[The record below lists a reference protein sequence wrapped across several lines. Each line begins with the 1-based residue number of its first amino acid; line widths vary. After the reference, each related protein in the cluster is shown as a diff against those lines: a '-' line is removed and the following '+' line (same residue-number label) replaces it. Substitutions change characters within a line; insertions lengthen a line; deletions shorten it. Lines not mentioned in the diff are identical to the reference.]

1 MFDEA
6 RRNKIEQRSSIS
18 AVFGNLNGI
27 PPFLHYIIISRIS
40 QQVIDQQITRCVNNL
55 VASNVNDID
64 DSNEKRNVITDER
77 FISGETICTS
87 AILYTLNS

>member
-1 MFDEA
+1 MFVGL
-6 RRNKIEQRSSIS
+6 S
-18 AVFGNLNGI
+18 GI
-27 PPFLHYIIISRIS
+27 PLSYSLHYIPRIS

-64 DSNEKRNVITDER
+64 ENNEKRNVITDER
-77 FISGETICTS
+77 FISGETTCTS